1 MKMKKKEMSGRETT
15 AVIFSFYSSL
25 LLLFIMWAK
34 KSSYRGGG
42 FINQC
47 DMDVRVIITLIA
59 IIFGSMS
66 VYKFVN
72 YRNR

>member
-1 MKMKKKEMSGRETT
+1 MTGRETMVT
-15 AVIFSFYSSL
+15 IFSFYSSVVL
-25 LLLFIMWAK
+25 MIIMWAK
-34 KSSYRGGG
+34 KSPYRGGG

-47 DMDVRVIITLIA
+47 DMDVRIIITLIA

-66 VYKFVN
+66 VYRFVN